1 MRSAS
6 TDGLLSITKEHF
18 AALAAERPIFERE
31 PWRLTPQFAL
41 YLLSIAPASIRDLAV
56 ALGCGSDWMGIVLAE
71 LQTRG
76 CVVAVK
82 PRGGRAWKCWRP
94 ARIWH
99 ITEEGLLALEGC
111 A

>member
-1 MRSAS
+1 MIANAVRE
-6 TDGLLSITKEHF
+6 LN
-18 AALAAERPIFERE
+18 IFERE

-41 YLLSIAPASIRDLAV
+41 YLLSIAPASVGELAITMGCKWRSMSFALADLA
-56 ALGCGSDWMGIVLAE
+56 
-71 LQTRG
+71 THG

-82 PRGGRAWKCWRP
+82 ARGGRALRGWRP

-99 ITEEGLLALEGC
+99 ITEDGLLALDGC

>member
-1 MRSAS
+1 MIANAVRE
-6 TDGLLSITKEHF
+6 L
-18 AALAAERPIFERE
+18 PIFERE

-41 YLLSIAPASIRDLAV
+41 YVLSIAPASVRDLAV
-56 ALGCGSDWMGIVLAE
+56 IMGCKWRAVAVALAE
-71 LQTRG
+71 LATHG

-82 PRGGRAWKCWRP
+82 PRGGRALRGWRP

-99 ITEEGLLALEGC
+99 ITEDGLLALDGC